1 MTGSLR
7 STSSPDVI
15 VIGGGICGV
24 AAAAHVAEA
33 GRRVLLLERTGIG
46 AGASGRNSGV
56 VQHPFDPV
64 LVELHLETVERYRAV
79 AVAGDGTFRLPA
91 DAAGLLSVTHDPA
104 VARVEAQAIAATH
117 PALQATYLDPVAL
130 QELEPTMAPGV
141 AACRLEIGF
150 PVGPATATR
159 AYAAHADR
167 IGVAIEVGV
176 GARPWLTGARAAG
189 VVTDDGRRIPAADV
203 VVAAGPWSPALVDP
217 SGGWRPIT
225 PLWGVVVTV
234 ELAEPPRHVLEEAVS
249 EIPIDD
255 TGVKATAFSFS
266 LVTAEGASSLGSTFL
281 DTEPEAAT
289 LVPDLVARG
298 ATFVPAI
305 ARAPTGTVRACARP
319 LSRDGRPLVGRVP
332 ELDGCWIVA
341 GHGPWGIS
349 TGPASGRILADL
361 LTGAM
366 AAPPVS
372 LDPGRFG
379 APLAP

>member
-1 MTGSLR
+1 MTGSMR
-7 STSSPDVI
+7 STSTPDVI
-15 VIGGGICGV
+15 VIGAGICGV
-24 AAAAHVAEA
+24 AAATHLAEA
-33 GRRVLLLERTGIG
+33 GRRVLLLERSGIG

-64 LVELHLETVERYRAV
+64 LVELHLETVERYRVV
-79 AVAGDGTFRLPA
+79 AAAGDGTFRLPP
-91 DAAGLLSVTHDPA
+91 DPAGLLSVTHDAA
-104 VARVEAQAIAATH
+104 VARSEAEAIAATH
-117 PALQATYLDPVAL
+117 PALRPTYLDPVAL

-150 PVGPATATR
+150 PIGPATATR
-159 AYAAHADR
+159 AYAAHAER
-167 IGVAIEVGV
+167 AGVAIEVGV
-176 GARPWLTGARAAG
+176 GARPWLEGARAAG
-189 VVTDDGRRIPAADV
+189 VVTDDGRRIAAADV
-203 VVAAGPWSPALVDP
+203 VIAAGPWSPALVDP
-217 SGGWRPIT
+217 SGAWRPIT

-234 ELAEPPRHVLEEAVS
+234 ELADPPRHVLEEAVS

-255 TGVKATAFSFS
+255 TGVEATAYSFS

-281 DTEPEAAT
+281 ETEPEAAT

-305 ARAPTGTVRACARP
+305 TRAPTGTVRACARP

-332 ELDGCWIVA
+332 GLDGCWIIA

-361 LTGAM
+361 LTGAVAGPP
-366 AAPPVS
+366 AA
-372 LDPGRFG
+372 LDPARFG
-379 APLAP
+379 SPPAP